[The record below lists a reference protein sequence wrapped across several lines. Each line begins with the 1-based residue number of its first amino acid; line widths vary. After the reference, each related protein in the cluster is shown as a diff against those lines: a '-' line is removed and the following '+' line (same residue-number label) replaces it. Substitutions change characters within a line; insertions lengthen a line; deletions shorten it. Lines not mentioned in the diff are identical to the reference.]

1 MPNLVSN
8 NNQNEKIKLSHLLG
22 AIVSILTII
31 SLTIAIVYNLQP
43 KIFDRHKPSISTN
56 PIDYYYSKN
65 INVDTPVYELQSN
78 EYMQEDEIEY
88 MIDNIKDFDV
98 QEVIITNNN
107 PNTDISLTEFKLIV
121 ENIMVDYSPNVSLE
135 IYRCVDNKISF
146 NLKNKGWKDINN
158 LKIELSDT
166 NNALD
171 LTKYDKVIDNLEYG
185 TSNTVQ
191 YEFDSND
198 FFGSEIFYVNITV
211 KYDENIL
218 ATYDIYLQYE
228 NGELLVYPDA
238 RGAGGSRCPYGICFS
253 TDKNNFTCIENIQE
267 NIKAGEA
274 LELPVLLFP
283 DRSCSF
289 DYYIEFKVD
298 NNGEEQTIRT
308 KEKHSKYIISS
319 LEDLDKYDYKNEDEI
334 LKEFNNVDLISYPYC
349 KKYQEK

>member
-8 NNQNEKIKLSHLLG
+8 NNQNEKNLSHLLG

-65 INVDTPVYELQSN
+65 INVDTPVHELQSN

-166 NNALD
+166 NNALN

-185 TSNTVQ
+185 TSNTVK

-198 FFGSEIFYVNITV
+198 FFWF
-211 KYDENIL
+211 
-218 ATYDIYLQYE
+218 
-228 NGELLVYPDA
+228 
-238 RGAGGSRCPYGICFS
+238 R
-253 TDKNNFTCIENIQE
+253 NFLC
-267 NIKAGEA
+267 
-274 LELPVLLFP
+274 
-283 DRSCSF
+283 
-289 DYYIEFKVD
+289 
-298 NNGEEQTIRT
+298 
-308 KEKHSKYIISS
+308 
-319 LEDLDKYDYKNEDEI
+319 
-334 LKEFNNVDLISYPYC
+334 
-349 KKYQEK
+349 